1 MSKYRV
7 VIEAP
12 GFSETHVFDAGS
24 DNDAALIARDIF
36 TNTCNYGVSRVDGD
50 AAVTP
55 DREDADDSHT
65 TAT

>member
-12 GFSETHVFDAGS
+12 GLCETHEFDAES
-24 DNDAALIARDIF
+24 DRDAAMIARDIF
-36 TNTCNYGVSRVDGD
+36 NNTCNYGVSRVDGD
-50 AAVTP
+50 AAAWEG
-55 DREDADDSHT
+55 DDDSHA